1 MLRLLTAPLL
11 DPLLHFYLAVLI
23 TTLFYWRG
31 RTKLAKIT
39 AVYSVVW
46 LLLVSVSPL
55 PKILAE
61 KREGQYAQLD
71 NDLINDLKEQPANVI
86 VLGAGHSNAPGFT
99 VHDRL
104 SEPALKRLLE
114 GIRIKQQL
122 PQAKLICSGYS
133 ATGRQSQAEV
143 LAEMAIQL
151 GISSLDTLLQPT
163 AHNTEAEARA
173 YSQRFSDTIPLILV
187 TSAIH
192 MPRAVYWFKHYGLA
206 PIPAPTNH
214 LVMPDPGYEPF
225 AFKPSTN
232 KIDMSAKLLHEY
244 AGMRYAW
251 FKVGSR
257 PIGRR

>member
-1 MLRLLTAPLL
+1 MNPKSIIHQVALLFL

-23 TTLFYWRG
+23 AALCYWR
-31 RTKLAKIT
+31 RKTKLAKIT

-46 LLLVSVSPL
+46 LLLVSASPL
-55 PKILAE
+55 PKFLAE
-61 KREGQYAQLD
+61 KREGRYAQLD
-71 NDLINDLKEQPANVI
+71 VTAINRLQEQLVNVI
-86 VLGAGHSNAPGFT
+86 VLGAGHSNAPGFA

-114 GIRIKQQL
+114 GVRIKQQL

-133 ATGRQSQAEV
+133 ASGRQSQAEV

-151 GISSLDTLLQPT
+151 GISPQDTLLQPT

-173 YSQRFSDTIPLILV
+173 YSQRFSSTIPLVLV
-187 TSAIH
+187 TSALH
-192 MPRAVYWFKHYGLA
+192 MSRAVYWFKHYGLA

-214 LVMPDPGYEPF
+214 LVMPDPGYESF
-225 AFKPSTN
+225 AWKPSTN

-244 AGMRYAW
+244 AGMRYAKW
-251 FKVGSR
+251 KTH
-257 PIGRR
+257 

>member
-23 TTLFYWRG
+23 TTLLYWRK
-31 RTKLAKIT
+31 RTKLAKI
-39 AVYSVVW
+39 AGVYSVVW
-46 LLLVSVSPL
+46 LLLVSASPL
-55 PKILAE
+55 PKFLAE
-61 KREGQYAQLD
+61 KREGRYAQMDAAKISSLRQ
-71 NDLINDLKEQPANVI
+71 QPVNII
-86 VLGAGHSNAPGFT
+86 VLGAGHSNAPGFA

-104 SEPALKRLLE
+104 SETVLKRLLE

-122 PQAKLICSGYS
+122 PQAKLVCSGYS
-133 ATGRQSQAEV
+133 ASGRQSQAEV

-151 GISSLDTLLQPT
+151 GISAQDTLLQPT

-173 YSQRFSDTIPLILV
+173 YSQRFSDTIPLVLV

-214 LVMPDPGYEPF
+214 LVMPDPGYEAF
-225 AFKPSTN
+225 AWKPSLHKVEMTQ
-232 KIDMSAKLLHEY
+232 KLLHEY
-244 AGMRYAW
+244 AGMRYAKW
-251 FKVGSR
+251 KTR
-257 PIGRR
+257 